1 MNPTTNSVTSS
12 RTKGVRAAAAVL
24 IVLAAYGLYHFHK
37 HHTMQ
42 IQDAIN
48 PFWWVRHFEG
58 RDLYDPATAMLFHGN
73 PKLPE
78 VAITIDDGPNP
89 LYGPQILAILK
100 QYDVPAT
107 FFVVGV
113 RVKANPEIVREMVVD
128 GDEVGNH
135 TYDHQRL
142 DALKPRQI
150 RDELI
155 YDDENI
161 YKVAGINTTVM
172 RPPGMQYDPKV
183 LRQTKALGYVT
194 VSWTVAAKDY
204 LNQPPQF
211 IADTV
216 LDRTENGSIIL
227 LHQDTPDTVKA
238 LPDIITGLQQRG
250 YKFVTITTML
260 EHLHMK
266 GVPGPGP
273 KYNHGKKLDLTMPGA
288 KAYHIGTGA

>member
-1 MNPTTNSVTSS
+1 MNPSPNPHSATKARYFRVTF
-12 RTKGVRAAAAVL
+12 AVL
-24 IVLAAYGLYHFHK
+24 LLLAIYGAWHFHK
-37 HHTMQ
+37 HHTMP
-42 IQDAIN
+42 IQDAVN

-58 RDLYDPATAMLFHGN
+58 RDLYDPATGMLFHGN
-73 PKLPE
+73 PKLQE

-89 LYGPQILAILK
+89 VFGPQILSILK
-100 QYDVPAT
+100 QYQVPAT

-113 RVKANPEIVREMVVD
+113 RVRNSPELVQEMVAD

-142 DALKPRQI
+142 DGLSPHEIQKELLF
-150 RDELI
+150 DEI
-155 YDDENI
+155 NI
-161 YKVAGINTTVM
+161 YRAAKINTTVM

-183 LRQTKALGYVT
+183 LAVTKKLGYVT

-204 LNQPPQF
+204 LNQSPQF

-238 LPDIITGLQQRG
+238 LPDIITGLRSRG
-250 YKFVTITTML
+250 YRFVTITTML
-260 EHLHMK
+260 QHLNMV
-266 GVPGPGP
+266 GVPPRGP
-273 KYNHGKKLDLTMPGA
+273 KFNHGVEA
-288 KAYHIGTGA
+288 KSERPTSKPNAQS

>member
-1 MNPTTNSVTSS
+1 MTQTTNNSTNVKKKRSTTVTVSILVLLV
-12 RTKGVRAAAAVL
+12 GYAAW
-24 IVLAAYGLYHFHK
+24 HFHK
-37 HHTMQ
+37 HHTMP
-42 IQDAIN
+42 IQDAVN
-48 PFWWVRHFEG
+48 PFWWIEHFEG

-73 PKLPE
+73 PKLSE

-89 LYGPQILAILK
+89 LYGPQILSILR
-100 QYDVPAT
+100 QYQVPAT

-113 RVKANPEIVREMVVD
+113 RVKANPGLIREMIAD

-142 DALKPRQI
+142 DGLQPHEIVKELLF
-150 RDELI
+150 DET
-155 YDDENI
+155 NI
-161 YKVAGINTTVM
+161 YRAANINTTVM

-183 LRQTKALGYVT
+183 LGVTKRLGYVT

-238 LPDIITGLQQRG
+238 LPDIITGLRARG

-260 EHLHMK
+260 QHLNMP
-266 GVPGPGP
+266 GVPGSGP
-273 KYNHGKKLDLTMPGA
+273 KFRHGEKGVVTA
-288 KAYHIGTGA
+288 A